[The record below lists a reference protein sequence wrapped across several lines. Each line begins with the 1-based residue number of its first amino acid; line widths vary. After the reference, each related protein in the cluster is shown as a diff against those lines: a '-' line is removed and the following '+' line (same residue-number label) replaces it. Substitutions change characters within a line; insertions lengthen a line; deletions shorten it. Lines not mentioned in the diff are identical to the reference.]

1 MSGMSMSGMSMAG
14 MSMSGMSMSGMSMS
28 MSGMSM
34 PSSSTTALTSSTHSS
49 MDMASMT
56 MSSSSTGLHPSSMSM
71 SSSSMSMSMSMPSSS
86 MSMSMPSSNTSSMV
100 MSTSTGMSMDD
111 KMMNSWLT
119 PTYHNYPVLFQ
130 KLHANTS
137 GKAFGIFLLI
147 VVTAFVYKFLL
158 YVSWC
163 LEVHWFKKWTNV
175 DGTEPKDVLAD
186 GTPQVLPKMPN
197 FMFDLFCPSLK
208 GIFHDFIRAL
218 LTFCSTML
226 IYMLMLV
233 AMSFVLTYV
242 FAVITGLAL
251 AEVFFNRC
259 KICTLKRWEIQ
270 RQIKNARSCPG
281 YGNCQCGRHIEREFG
296 TTTTSS
302 NEKTQQMQ
310 DGANDT
316 VSEDATPGCCCQEG
330 EQKEQQEAEERAEN
344 NILENSRLQEQAGN
358 MDANLMPAEKFR

>member
-1 MSGMSMSGMSMAG
+1 MSGMSMSD
-14 MSMSGMSMSGMSMS
+14 MSMSGMSMS
-28 MSGMSM
+28 MSGMNM
-34 PSSSTTALTSSTHSS
+34 ASSSTTALTSSTHSS
-49 MDMASMT
+49 MNMASMT
-56 MSSSSTGLHPSSMSM
+56 MSSSSTAMHHS
-71 SSSSMSMSMSMPSSS
+71 SMSMSMPSSS
-86 MSMSMPSSNTSSMV
+86 MSSGMSMSMPSSTVSMPSSNTSSMV

-163 LEVHWFKKWTNV
+163 LEVHWFKKWTNA
-175 DGTEPKDVLAD
+175 DGPEPKDVLAD
-186 GTPQVLPKMPN
+186 GTSQVLPKMPN

-270 RQIKNARSCPG
+270 RQIKSARNCPG

-302 NEKTQQMQ
+302 NEKRQQMQ
-310 DGANDT
+310 DEANDT